1 MVRKELLFIKYN
13 EIELESE
20 YFRSKS
26 NINIP
31 VVLICHP
38 HPQVN

>member
-1 MVRKELLFIKYN
+1 MVEKELLFIKNN

-26 NINIP
+26 KLNP